1 MRLNRISLVLILTLL
16 LGLILTFS
24 LSAAPAALEP
34 GGVVIPLGTR
44 QADLRAAY
52 REALATL
59 FAGGRLQRL
68 ALGDALTGTA
78 LIPGPALPGDLY
90 FPPGEDDHAGRS
102 YTAYELAGTLP
113 VSRAYALFPGRVAV
127 LRSTVT
133 VPVELDDGYV
143 VAMWEVAEIRETLE
157 NYLLD
162 AVPSTVLTETE
173 VAAQLR
179 DYDVLI
185 IPAFR
190 SDAHAEVRA
199 RLAETGALDAIAAFV
214 DAGGTLYA
222 QGSGL
227 ALAEAAGVLPTG
239 AVNLDTPLQLSG
251 EDAQTNL
258 GRLTV
263 LQPDSPLA
271 WSWLTDSLYILDDPV
286 LWADDGVEV
295 VAELTNAEGG
305 PYPAVIRY
313 PFGAGQ
319 VIGVAGHPTDAT
331 RRTELP
337 LFMNALLLAFSGR
350 ADFYGDAIQ
359 TWNPAYDPH
368 AFPAYESVPVSA
380 TLVVENLWDMPLT
393 GAAVTETLAA
403 GYMLTGTV
411 TPTPTQVYTTAAGQ
425 TVIVWNLGELSP
437 NAVIT
442 LTYQAQ
448 SAPETLAGGV
458 GVFASGE
465 LSYTDLDG
473 RTVIARHRPFILTA
487 QMAARLLGDRDI
499 EGDRY
504 FVIPDDGIYLDVA
517 LPLEN
522 KESTLAS
529 SLRMTDN
536 VILLAPI
543 VDVANQH
550 VILNANDGETI
561 WIKNEPYLW
570 DTRKDYPLWEG
581 ATSPTQT
588 LTLEDWRALPEAER
602 PRCVFTST
610 YGIHSDPP
618 LRVTAVV
625 TDYGSFITIPP
636 TYTDAITVVNEQL
649 LLPCLPITWDL
660 GDFPGYWYE
669 EPAVRYG
676 IHSRELFERD
686 VYFHGTPR
694 ADAVVMPYDAGSV
707 YVLAG
712 DYPVPYA
719 QYLEHAEA
727 YAPQAP
733 AASALTYQDVWSRTH
748 ALTFRAAFYDVWD
761 WDSCATC
768 NPLAEQH
775 AGFAVTFGIWADLDG
790 NTSYETLVREIPTR
804 LDDAQLHLLGKTYS
818 VGDSNLTIPAAENL
832 IDLPVFHG
840 LGVKIGPQGATWY
853 DSWRSAGPGTS
864 ELFTVT
870 EGVAYDDLYFRQV
883 IPPGSWAA
891 FIVSATIENYPLVPE
906 TGRNA
911 EGPFKLHDG
920 GRLVYRQQ
928 IAGPNRYEVYDAH
941 VHVAEGLRSDGVIEK
956 TGGPLLV
963 SIYSDTLM
971 FTYKVW
977 DEYDARDFAAQYDPF
992 IKSWGYGDLVWTT
1005 YAGGREDKTLFSTV
1019 MGSGD
1024 RAIVRV
1030 ALDNNTGVTLTNL
1043 SVTLGAVPGITV
1055 THLYTNPETAPEP
1068 IWPELAFL
1076 NRAGVPDAWR
1086 SVWYFEIQ
1094 AGDVDE
1100 DLWGKVL
1107 EIPVIATADNFP
1119 AGRSYNEVPPVR
1131 IALQRPGDASPAY
1144 TSGPAD
1150 GLQITDTLPANVVLS
1165 AAAWTTDA
1173 VVVEAIQS
1181 ALDADA
1187 GELAQDTAS
1196 LIYASLVPTRATP
1209 LSYTVDSNGLVT
1221 FALPAAAQ
1229 QLPLA
1234 APLYVIAP
1242 ATLAR
1247 AQHGP
1252 NVVNAGAGIGYTD
1265 PFGVRWYAQSAPVI
1279 VEAHGAAIWVDYVCN
1294 GGVPPSRLRTAAGS
1308 VYVVNGECY
1317 IPDDG
1322 PSDVRMTVT
1331 GYNAGDAIAKA
1342 VTLTLTLPEWVT
1354 ATGAS
1359 PAWGVR
1365 AGQQVTWTLGDFAP
1379 GQWRQIAVVFHVEP
1393 VGGNEEPG
1401 FAPIRD
1407 LLGIRHSD
1415 GVFFDNYSKQT
1426 VAGQVGPAFWFH
1438 VYPVARNVQVYL
1450 PLVLRA
1456 YDMRPDLVVTMVSVD
1471 PGDPNAVQVQVTNAG
1486 HGMARDFWVDVFL
1499 DPDAVPAVN
1508 QTCVDLGCAY
1518 QLAWFVES
1526 LPPGASLTLSLGDA
1540 YFHEDWSQWPAS
1552 GYAGG
1557 THTVWGY
1564 VDSWGPPNVWGGVAE
1579 VSEDNNLS
1587 APVTFTVSGGVSL
1600 AAPVYAF
1607 PLRPA
1612 SR

>member
-1 MRLNRISLVLILTLL
+1 MRLNRLSLVVIIPLLI
-16 LGLILTFS
+16 GLS
-24 LSAAPAALEP
+24 LALALNAAPADLEP
-34 GGVVIPLGTR
+34 GGVVVPLGVR

-59 FAGGRLQRL
+59 YAGGRLQRL
-68 ALGDALTGTA
+68 APGDTLTGTA
-78 LIPGPALPGDLY
+78 LVPGTALPGDLY
-90 FPPGEDDHAGRS
+90 FPPGEGDHAGRS

-143 VAMWEVAEIRETLE
+143 VAMWEVAEIRQTLE
-157 NYLLD
+157 HYLLG
-162 AVPSTVLTETE
+162 AVPYTVFTETE
-173 VAAQLR
+173 VAARLG

-185 IPAFR
+185 VPAFR
-190 SDAHAEVRA
+190 SDAREAVLSGLQEA
-199 RLAETGALDAIAAFV
+199 GALEAIAAFV
-214 DAGGTLYA
+214 ETGGTLYA

-227 ALAEAAGVLPTG
+227 AIAEAAGVLPEG
-239 AVNLDTPLQLSG
+239 AVDLDTPLQLSG
-251 EDAQTNL
+251 ADVQTNR
-258 GRLTV
+258 GTLTV
-263 LQPDSPLA
+263 LQSDSPLA
-271 WSWLTDSLYILDDPV
+271 WSWLTGSLYILDDPV

-295 VAELTNAEGG
+295 IAELSNAVGG

-313 PFGAGQ
+313 PLGAGQ
-319 VIGVAGHPTDAT
+319 VIGVAGHPTDAA
-331 RRTELP
+331 RRAELP
-337 LFMNALLLAFSGR
+337 LFLNALLTAFSGR

-359 TWNPAYDPH
+359 TWNPGYDRH
-368 AFPAYESVPVSA
+368 EFPAYERVPVSA
-380 TLVVENLWDMPLT
+380 TLVVANLWDAPLT
-393 GAAVTETLAA
+393 VAAVTETVAA
-403 GYMLTGTV
+403 GYTLTGTI
-411 TPTPTQVYTTAAGQ
+411 TPTPTQVYTTVAGQ
-425 TVIVWNLGELSP
+425 TVIVWDLGELAP
-437 NAVIT
+437 NAVVT
-442 LTYQAQ
+442 LTYWAQ
-448 SAPETLAGGV
+448 SEPETLAAGV

-473 RTVIARHRPFILTA
+473 RTVIARHRPFVLTA
-487 QMAARLLGDRDI
+487 QMAARLVGDRDI

-504 FVIPDDGIYLDVA
+504 FVIPDSGIYLDAA

-529 SLRMTDN
+529 SLWMTDYA
-536 VILLAPI
+536 ILVGPI

-610 YGIHSDPP
+610 YGIHIDPP
-618 LRVTAVV
+618 LRATAAL

-669 EPAVRYG
+669 EPAVRFG

-694 ADAVVMPYDAGSV
+694 EDAVVMPYDAGSV

-719 QYLEHAEA
+719 PYLVHAEA

-733 AASALTYQDVWSRTH
+733 SASALTYQDVWSRPHT
-748 ALTFRAAFYDVWD
+748 LTFRAAFYDVWD

-790 NTSYETLVREIPTR
+790 DGTHEALVREIPTR
-804 LDDAQLHLLGKTYS
+804 LDDAQLQLLGKTYS
-818 VGDSNLTIPAAENL
+818 VGDSNLTIPAGENL

-864 ELFTVT
+864 DLFTIT
-870 EGVAYDDLYFRQV
+870 TGVAYDDLYFRQV
-883 IPPGSWAA
+883 IPPGSWAS
-891 FIVSATIENYPLVPE
+891 FIVSATIENYPLVPA

-956 TGGPLLV
+956 SGGPLLV
-963 SIYSDTLM
+963 SVYSDTLM

-1005 YAGGREDKTLFSTV
+1005 YVGGREDKMLFSTV
-1019 MGSGD
+1019 MRLGG
-1024 RAIVRV
+1024 RAVVRV

-1055 THLYTNPETAPEP
+1055 THLYTDPDTAPEP
-1068 IWPELAFL
+1068 IWPELSFL
-1076 NRAGVPDAWR
+1076 NRADVPDAWR

-1094 AGDVDE
+1094 AGAVDE

-1119 AGRSYNEVPPVR
+1119 FGRSYNEAPPAR
-1131 IALQRPGDASPAY
+1131 IALQRPGDAAPAY
-1144 TSGPAD
+1144 VSGPAG
-1150 GLQITDTLPANVVLS
+1150 GLVLTDTLPANVALA

-1173 VVVEAIQS
+1173 AAVDAVQA
-1181 ALDADA
+1181 ALDADSGA
-1187 GELAQDTAS
+1187 LTQDTAS
-1196 LIYASLVPTRATP
+1196 LIYAGLVPTRATP
-1209 LSYTVDSNGLVT
+1209 ISFTVDGRGLVT
-1221 FALPAAAQ
+1221 FVLPAEAQ
-1229 QLPLA
+1229 RLPLA
-1234 APLYVIAP
+1234 SPLYVIAP

-1265 PFGVRWYAQSAPVI
+1265 PFGVRWYSQSGPVI
-1279 VEAHGAAIWVDYVCN
+1279 VEAHGAAIWVDYDCN
-1294 GGVPPSRLRTAAGS
+1294 GGAPPSRLRAAAGS
-1308 VYVVNGECY
+1308 VIVLNGECY

-1322 PSDVRMTVT
+1322 PSDVQMTAT

-1342 VTLTLTLPEWVT
+1342 VTITLTLPEWVT

-1359 PAWGVR
+1359 PAWSAR
-1365 AGQQVTWTLGDFAP
+1365 AGQQITWTLGDFAP
-1379 GQWRQIAVVFHVEP
+1379 GQWKQTTVVLRVEP
-1393 VGGNEEPG
+1393 AGGAEEPG
-1401 FAPIRD
+1401 SAPIRD

-1415 GVFFDNYSKQT
+1415 GVFFDDYSKQM
-1426 VAGQVGPAFWFH
+1426 VSGQVGPAFWFH
-1438 VYPVARNVQVYL
+1438 VYPVARSVQVYL

-1456 YDMRPDLVVTMVSVD
+1456 YDMRPDLVVTAVLAD
-1471 PGDPNAVQVQVTNAG
+1471 PSDPAAVQVQIANRGYGV
-1486 HGMARDFWVDVFL
+1486 ARDFWVDVFL
-1499 DPDAVPAVN
+1499 DPNAAPAVN

-1518 QLAWFVES
+1518 QLVWFVDA
-1526 LPPGASLTLSLGDA
+1526 LQPGASLTLSLEDA
-1540 YFHEDWSQWPAS
+1540 YFYEDWSQWPVS
-1552 GYAGG
+1552 GYVSG
-1557 THTVWGY
+1557 THTAWAY
-1564 VDSWGPPNVWGGVAE
+1564 VDSWGPPNPWGGVAE
-1579 VSEDNNLS
+1579 ASEANNLS
-1587 APVTFTVSGGVSL
+1587 EPATFTAGE
-1600 AAPVYAF
+1600 
-1607 PLRPA
+1607 
-1612 SR
+1612 